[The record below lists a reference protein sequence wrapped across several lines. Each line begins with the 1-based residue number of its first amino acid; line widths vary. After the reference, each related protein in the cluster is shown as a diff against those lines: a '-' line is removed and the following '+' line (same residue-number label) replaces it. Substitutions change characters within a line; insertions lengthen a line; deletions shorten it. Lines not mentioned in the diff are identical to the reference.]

1 MLGLLNGYICLHSFS
16 VVLLSL
22 VRLWL
27 WLNRCISFL
36 CYLVLLLLWFL
47 SIVLLVLAQ
56 IYILWLN
63 RYISFGFAPYAL
75 LSAIL
80 CFFGCFL
87 SCYLCFHTYI
97 SFGWTNIYPWIV
109 LLVLCILL
117 SCGSLCSFGWTDI
130 FAYFV
135 LLMYVCFSYCY
146 LMLSLLILCFLLS
159 CGSLCSFGVLLV
171 FLWCWISL
179 VLWLFCSLSLSFHTQ
194 PIRILVIEGDPRP
207 VV

>member
-80 CFFGCFL
+80 CFFGAFYCVTCASTHIYPLAEQIYILGLCSLCFA
-87 SCYLCFHTYI
+87 SCYLVAPCAPLAEQI
-97 SFGWTNIYPWIV
+97 
-109 LLVLCILL
+109 
-117 SCGSLCSFGWTDI
+117 
-130 FAYFV
+130 
-135 LLMYVCFSYCY
+135 
-146 LMLSLLILCFLLS
+146 SLLILCSLCMCASRIVILCYPYLS
-159 CGSLCSFGVLLV
+159 CAFCYLVAPCAHLV
-171 FLWCWISL
+171 FY
-179 VLWLFCSLSLSFHTQ
+179 
-194 PIRILVIEGDPRP
+194 
-207 VV
+207 